1 MRLRLGARG
10 SALSLAQAALV
21 ARSLAAAGVET
32 DVVTVRTTGD
42 RLSAAGSP
50 IGWKGDFTRE
60 LDEAL
65 FAGGIDLAV
74 HSLKDVP
81 SSIPAGLTLAAVPP
95 REDPSDV
102 LIAHPSRKLAD
113 LPDGAR
119 VGTSSLRRRAQILAK
134 RPDLEVVEARGNVD
148 TRIRRLEEGRW
159 DAIVLARAGLA
170 RLGRLDRISEIFPQS
185 VLLPAPGQGAL
196 AIVAR
201 AGDSDTCAV
210 LSLLNDAGSRS
221 EVDAERAFL
230 AGLEAGCRAPVAAR
244 ARVTEDRLELS
255 GAVFSPD
262 GLRALRDALEG
273 LSRAAESIGRVLA
286 ERLLAAGAGDL
297 IAAARP

>member
-21 ARSLAAAGVET
+21 ARSLAAAGIET

-65 FAGGIDLAV
+65 LAGRIDLAV

-119 VGTSSLRRRAQILAK
+119 VGTSSPRRRAQISTA

-170 RLGRLDRISEIFPQS
+170 RLGLLDRISEIFPQS

-201 AGDSDTCAV
+201 AGDSETRAV

-244 ARVTEDRLELS
+244 ASVTEERLELS

-262 GLRALRDALEG
+262 GSRALRDALEG
-273 LSRAAESIGRVLA
+273 LSRDAESIGRVLA